1 MDQPSA
7 PTGLYLYEMKIKNSG
22 LRSIKTLTWEY
33 VFYDPS
39 SKKEVGRRR
48 FVTEV
53 KLAPGKT
60 RSVAERSVSPPT
72 GIFTAAQSGKKSSQL
87 YDGVV
92 VIQSVEYEDG
102 STWQS
107 GTD

>member
-1 MDQPSA
+1 
-7 PTGLYLYEMKIKNSG
+7 MKVKNSG
-22 LRSIKTLTWEY
+22 PRSIKTLTWDY
-33 VFYDPS
+33 VFYEPG

-53 KLAPGKT
+53 KLATGKT

-72 GIFTAAQSGKKSSQL
+72 GIFTAAQLGKKSGRL

-92 VIQSVEYEDG
+92 VIKNVEYEDG
-102 STWQS
+102 STWQT
-107 GTD
+107 GND